1 MPNTENE
8 TSTIDSFF
16 TEPTETALAE
26 RPENQ
31 IVLPGTMG
39 QMQSMAEFMS
49 KSTIIPAAYQN
60 KPSNCFVALE
70 FAQRIGCNAMM
81 VMQNL
86 DIIQGKPSWSSK
98 FMIAVSNDCGKYTPI
113 RYEMSGTEGQ
123 DDWGCRAYMTE
134 ILSGEKL
141 TGVKVTMKMAK
152 DEGWYSKKGSKWQT
166 MPELMLQY
174 RAAAFLI
181 RTYAPELTMGLHTAE
196 EKQDMINVTPQ
207 REKSAAEIAWES
219 RTKVVE

>member
-1 MPNTENE
+1 MSETELV
-8 TSTIDSFF
+8 DDFF
-16 TEPTETALAE
+16 NQPSETALAE

-31 IVLPGTMG
+31 IILPGTMG
-39 QMQSMAEFMS
+39 QMQSMAEYIS
-49 KSTIIPAAYQN
+49 KSNIIPAVYQG
-60 KPSNCFVALE
+60 KPANCFVALE

-81 VMQNL
+81 AMQNL

-98 FMIAVSNDCGKYTPI
+98 FMIAVANDCGKYSPI
-113 RYEMSGTEGQ
+113 RYEFSGTEGQ
-123 DDWGCRAYMTE
+123 DDWGCRAYFTE
-134 ILSGEKL
+134 IATGEKL

-174 RAAAFLI
+174 RSAAFLL
-181 RTYAPELTMGLHTAE
+181 RTYAPELVMGIHTVE
-196 EKQDMINVTPQ
+196 EQQDMINVTPV

-219 RTKVVE
+219 QTEVLD